1 MFLQLSAWGLPGWG
15 AAGLQLGAG
24 GQEGSPEGLCDS
36 AGASLRAL
44 RPGLT

>member
-1 MFLQLSAWGLPGWG
+1 MAMFLQLSAWGLPGWG
-15 AAGLQLGAG
+15 AAGLQLGA
-24 GQEGSPEGLCDS
+24 EGLRDS